1 MQAHR
6 SAALSLLLLL
16 ALGGLVAAFL
26 LPVALFP
33 EVDFPRV
40 VVNLDAGDR
49 PAERM
54 AMAVTVP
61 IEEAIRSVPGLRSI
75 RSTTSRGS
83 CDISINFEW
92 GANMVESM
100 LQVESAINQ
109 VLAELP
115 AGTTFDVRRMDP
127 TVFPCLAYSL
137 TSDRL
142 SLVRLRDTAFYQLRP
157 ILSDLSSLRGQPSM
171 CGGWIPRSFRVS
183 PTA

>member
-54 AMAVTVP
+54 AIEVTVP
-61 IEEAIRSVPGLRSI
+61 IEEAVRSVPGLRSI
-75 RSTTSRGS
+75 RSTTSRGT
-83 CDISINFEW
+83 CDVSGNFDW
-92 GANMVESM
+92 GADMVAAM
-100 LQVESAINQ
+100 LQVESAINR
-109 VLAELP
+109 VLGSLP
-115 AGTTFDVRRMDP
+115 AGTTFEVRRMDP

-137 TSDRL
+137 TSERL
-142 SLVRLRDTAFYQLRP
+142 SPVRLRDVAY
-157 ILSDLSSLRGQPSM
+157 
-171 CGGWIPRSFRVS
+171 
-183 PTA
+183 